1 MAIVKT
7 DFSIGSD
14 YTTNFYNFLNTYCNG
29 YFDSIT
35 QNENTV
41 TCKIGNTNF
50 LVYTH
55 GSGITVTTA
64 NGKTATAGSYAY
76 YGISTAHG
84 VMISSHPDPADGGEG
99 FILTQDDAG
108 NTVAIFSSTGD
119 ITRSGGSVNLY
130 VYNINSLR
138 KNTDIYRVFY
148 LDSNVFYVKNVLCP
162 IMVQDTN
169 TAYYTPNCYLIPFA
183 KDGTTSGEV
192 DMDGTRYYTNGIIA
206 LKDS

>member
-7 DFSIGSD
+7 DFSIESD
-14 YTTNFYNFLNTYCNG
+14 YTTNFYNFLNTYCSG

-35 QNENTV
+35 QGENTV

-64 NGKTATAGSYAY
+64 NGKTATVSSYVY

-84 VMISSHPDPADGGEG
+84 VMISTHGNPAEGGEG

-138 KNTDIYRVFY
+138 KNSDVYRTFY
-148 LDSNVFYVKNVLCP
+148 LEPNVFYGKNVLCP

-183 KDGTTSGEV
+183 KDSFTSGEV